1 MQEKRIAPLIV
12 KKIFEEAEFTVSTLA
27 LMSSKNTVAAVY
39 TGLVSFFVFD
49 SNMDNDL
56 IQRLKME
63 YQSRLLRDHSGS
75 EFENYSHTIDD
86 AYARFS
92 LNGVRNAYTSTEWNE
107 KNAAYYVD
115 TVIEMIGAQSNDY
128 NKELVMETV
137 SRLYR
142 AVTKDYSKEKVP
154 LDKPSNFGGVFQFV
168 YFCLLYY
175 AAWKGAGF
183 IAPGLHRIIDSTDS
197 VFSVVGMI
205 FLYAVLPFAM
215 AIFIHMTY
223 RLIIRN
229 SMTGFGSGI
238 MMFLV
243 VYTHAVGSLIEEY
256 NVYEDLSP
264 NVGAKLLFYSVL
276 IVFLVFFF
284 YPRFDRYKD

>member
-1 MQEKRIAPLIV
+1 
-12 KKIFEEAEFTVSTLA
+12 
-27 LMSSKNTVAAVY
+27 
-39 TGLVSFFVFD
+39 
-49 SNMDNDL
+49 
-56 IQRLKME
+56 
-63 YQSRLLRDHSGS
+63 
-75 EFENYSHTIDD
+75 
-86 AYARFS
+86 
-92 LNGVRNAYTSTEWNE
+92 
-107 KNAAYYVD
+107 
-115 TVIEMIGAQSNDY
+115 
-128 NKELVMETV
+128 
-137 SRLYR
+137 
-142 AVTKDYSKEKVP
+142 
-154 LDKPSNFGGVFQFV
+154 V

-183 IAPGLHRIIDSTDS
+183 IAPGLNRIIGSTDS
-197 VFSVVGMI
+197 VFSVVCMI
-205 FLYAVLPFAM
+205 FLYAVLPIAM

>member
-142 AVTKDYSKEKVP
+142 AVTKDYSKEKGF
-154 LDKPSNFGGVFQFV
+154 FGIGDDTTG
-168 YFCLLYY
+168 LYHTIFASIGSPVDMLNARHNGDSAFAT
-175 AAWKGAGF
+175 AA
-183 IAPGLHRIIDSTDS
+183 
-197 VFSVVGMI
+197 V
-205 FLYAVLPFAM
+205 
-215 AIFIHMTY
+215 
-223 RLIIRN
+223 
-229 SMTGFGSGI
+229 
-238 MMFLV
+238 
-243 VYTHAVGSLIEEY
+243 
-256 NVYEDLSP
+256 
-264 NVGAKLLFYSVL
+264 
-276 IVFLVFFF
+276 
-284 YPRFDRYKD
+284 